1 MHTVSS
7 PNSVLANALGAVE
20 DVLAPH
26 LHAARPRRVELSV
39 GTQING
45 VPHIGTSLVQSLTFA
60 LAARIRDRFG
70 LPVQVV
76 FGALDNAPHETLT
89 DAGSGHIYQRA
100 LAQTFAPASV
110 RQQIEALYQPLFDA
124 LSQRSAVPYRIE
136 TYSQHQ
142 AAVGFRTTWLRL
154 LPRLEAARWW
164 LAPPTGTPHLRV
176 PCPAVGCGWAEKH
189 AERTRV
195 AFSDQQATVSAVC
208 LHHGPY
214 ESVIRPDGG
223 GYLDLSTLYRNVV
236 KELTTQLQPGHP
248 VRNGQGRRLDVRHTA
263 RQRCPP
269 GRRAHPGADPGQ
281 DLRPPDRYPHRGQ
294 AVEVPDQGQPGR
306 AAGRRGRLDARHEEM
321 AGIRRRLRRTAPAR
335 QYGAPLAPAP
345 LLPGLLHRGIRAAH
359 GHEDQELQRNMS
371 DTTTTHDL
379 NIYQRY
385 FDLVASGTKTIE
397 VRVRYPHLADTK
409 AGTRSASASR
419 TPATPAR
426 SGSSASPR
434 TSRSKPSSTAKARR
448 RSTRAAH
455 GTSSS
460 RTSAASTAPRR
471 KPWEPS
477 PSRSNS
483 SPHRPADD
491 LLHR

>member
-236 KELTTQLQPGHP
+236 KELTTQLSPDTLS
-248 VRNGQGRRLDVRHTA
+248 VMVK
-263 RQRCPP
+263 
-269 GRRAHPGADPGQ
+269 GADWMSGTQ
-281 DLRPPDRYPHRGQ
+281 LVNG
-294 AVEVPDQGQPGR
+294 ALLAAGLTQGQ
-306 AAGRRGRLDARHEEM
+306 
-321 AGIRRRLRRTAPAR
+321 IPAR
-335 QYGAPLAPAP
+335 IFGPQIVTLTGAKLSKSLIRANQAEPLADEDAWM
-345 LLPGLLHRGIRAAH
+345 LDTRKWPGSADAYAARLLHANTVLLSHPRHFFRDYSTEEFARLM
-359 GHEDQELQRNMS
+359 D
-371 DTTTTHDL
+371 
-379 NIYQRY
+379 
-385 FDLVASGTKTIE
+385 TKT
-397 VRVRYPHLADTK
+397 
-409 AGTRSASASR
+409 RSYSA
-419 TPATPAR
+419 T
-426 SGSSASPR
+426 
-434 TSRSKPSSTAKARR
+434 
-448 RSTRAAH
+448 
-455 GTSSS
+455 
-460 RTSAASTAPRR
+460 
-471 KPWEPS
+471 
-477 PSRSNS
+477 
-483 SPHRPADD
+483 
-491 LLHR
+491 